1 MDVKSFFGWKK
12 KQYLVLNDGMLF
24 LFLSKGGMRLSK
36 LPLVGSTVTWAKVAN
51 SQRFAFEVRTE
62 SGTTALISSLVESE
76 ARQWMD
82 AISAHQRHI
91 DAALA
96 AIVA

>member
-1 MDVKSFFGWKK
+1 MDVKSMIGWKK
-12 KQYLVLNDGMLF
+12 KQYVVLNDGFLF
-24 LFLSKGGMRLSK
+24 LFLTKSGPRLSK
-36 LPLVGSTVTWAKVAN
+36 LPLVGSSVTWASTRNAA
-51 SQRFAFEVRTE
+51 RYAFEVRTE
-62 SGTTALISSLVESE
+62 SGTTALISSLVEGE
-76 ARQWMD
+76 ARAWMD